1 MSLFADLRFA
11 LRSLLRVKGLAVT
24 VVLTLAL
31 GIGANAAIF
40 SVVRGVLLR
49 PLVNRDEDRLIYIR
63 QSAPGMGTPNTT
75 FSVPEID
82 DLRARVKTLTA
93 FGDFSTIGF
102 TMVGLGEPRVVS
114 AGVVGGSYFDVM
126 GLRPVL
132 GRLINAGDDGPNA
145 PGAAVLTHR
154 FWTTALKGDPSV
166 IGKTVRLD
174 TRTATIVGVLEP
186 SVPYPSETE
195 IIANVVTSP
204 HHLSATMV
212 TGRVH
217 RMTELF
223 GRLAPG
229 ADLEAARADL
239 RAAHSAMVKEHPDV
253 YSAKSDFRIDAVRL
267 REQITSPARTVLL
280 VLLAASGLVFVIAC
294 SNVANL
300 ILARSVRREGELAV
314 RAALGARPW
323 ELRRTLL
330 AESVLLCGAGAILG
344 VLMARP
350 MVTLLSRY
358 AARFSV
364 RALDV
369 TVDSSLLW
377 VGAGLAIAAAVL
389 LAFVPRL
396 PSSDAANGFGLSNGS
411 ARLTTG
417 TNRRLR
423 VFAVMQIA
431 ASFMLLA
438 GAGALLAAL
447 LALQTQQTGFN
458 LRNVL
463 ALHVPVMSYGRTADQ
478 VTAFYKDVM
487 RRITELPGVERVAVG
502 TLIPWR
508 EAGAFGPGF
517 QFSVEGYAKA
527 DGEEDPRG
535 RFRSV
540 SSGFFASVGVPLL
553 AGRDFNDGDRR
564 GAEPVVIISESIAR
578 RMFGSRDAL
587 NRRLMWT
594 DPVMK
599 FIDVSTAGRRIV
611 GIVADVDDEN
621 VVPGP
626 AMTIYHPFEQEIGG
640 GRLFVHARSDPYALV
655 APITRII
662 RELSAEQPV
671 EQAATLEDVRAE
683 VLAPNRLNALVFGG
697 FAAVALTIAIVGVA
711 GVLAFSVSART
722 REFGIRL
729 AIGSA
734 PRSLLTR
741 VLKEGAAIAGIG
753 IVAGAIGGYALTR
766 VVGAYVEEV
775 RIPGALPIAAAAT
788 ILVVAAVLASLV
800 PAARASRVDVI
811 DALRPE

>member
-1 MSLFADLRFA
+1 MTLLADVRFA
-11 LRSLLRVKGLAVT
+11 LRSLLRAKGLAIT
-24 VVLTLAL
+24 VILTLAL

-40 SVVRGVLLR
+40 SVVRGVLLK

-63 QSAPGMGTPNTT
+63 QSAPGLQADNTN

-82 DLRARVKTLTA
+82 DLRSRVKTLSA
-93 FGDFSTIGF
+93 FGDFSTVGF

-126 GLRPVL
+126 GLRPVI
-132 GRLINAGDDGPNA
+132 GRLLNAGDDGPNA
-145 PGAAVLTHR
+145 AGAAVLTHR
-154 FWTTALKGDPSV
+154 FWTTALKSDPSV

-186 SVPYPSETE
+186 SVPYPSATE

-223 GRLAPG
+223 ARLAPG
-229 ADLEAARADL
+229 ADLDAARADL
-239 RAAHSAMVKEHPDV
+239 RAAHGAMLKEHPEV
-253 YSAKSDFRIDAVRL
+253 YSAKSDFRIAAVKL
-267 REQITSPARTVLL
+267 RDQITSPARTVLL
-280 VLLAASGLVFVIAC
+280 VLLAAAALVFVIAC

-330 AESVLLCGAGAILG
+330 AESLVLCGAGAILG
-344 VLMARP
+344 VLVARP

-369 TVDSSLLW
+369 TIDSSLLW
-377 VGAGLAIAAAVL
+377 VGVGLAIAAAVL

-396 PSSDAANGFGLSNGS
+396 PSADAANGFGLSNGS

-423 VFAVMQIA
+423 AFAVAQIA

-438 GAGALLAAL
+438 GAGALLTAL
-447 LALQTQQTGFN
+447 LTLQATQTGFN
-458 LRNVL
+458 MRNVL
-463 ALHVPVMSYGRTADQ
+463 AMYVPVMSYGRTPDQ

-508 EAGAFGPGF
+508 EAGGFGPGF
-517 QFSVEGYAKA
+517 QFSVEGYSKA

-535 RFRSV
+535 RFRSI

-553 AGRDFNDGDRR
+553 AGRDFNDADRR
-564 GAEPVVIISESIAR
+564 DAEKVVIISESIAR
-578 RMFGSRDAL
+578 RMFPNRDAL

-626 AMTIYHPFEQEIGG
+626 AMTIYQPFEQEIGG
-640 GRLFVHARSDPYALV
+640 GRLFVHARTDPYALV
-655 APITRII
+655 SPITRII

-671 EQAATLEDVRAE
+671 ERVATLEDVRAE

-734 PRSLLTR
+734 PMSLLTR

-753 IVAGAIGGYALTR
+753 IVAGAVGGFVLTR
-766 VVGAYVEEV
+766 VVGAYIEEV
-775 RIPGALPIAAAAT
+775 RIPGAIPIAAAAMV
-788 ILVVAAVLASLV
+788 LVVAAVLASLV